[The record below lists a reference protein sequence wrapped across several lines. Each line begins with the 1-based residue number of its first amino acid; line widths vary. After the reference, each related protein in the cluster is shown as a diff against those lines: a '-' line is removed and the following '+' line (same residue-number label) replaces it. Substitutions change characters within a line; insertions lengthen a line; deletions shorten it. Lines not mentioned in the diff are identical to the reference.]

1 MLCKKCGG
9 RVFIDRQY
17 STIDHME
24 TFCILCGKRTFFHP
38 PSQSL
43 EGRWLLEKEK
53 SRVKNTMTSL

>member
-9 RVFIDRQY
+9 RVFVDRQY
-17 STIDHME
+17 TSVDHLE
-24 TFCILCGKRTFFHP
+24 TFCILCGTRNFFHP

-53 SRVKNTMTSL
+53 SRVKNTITSL